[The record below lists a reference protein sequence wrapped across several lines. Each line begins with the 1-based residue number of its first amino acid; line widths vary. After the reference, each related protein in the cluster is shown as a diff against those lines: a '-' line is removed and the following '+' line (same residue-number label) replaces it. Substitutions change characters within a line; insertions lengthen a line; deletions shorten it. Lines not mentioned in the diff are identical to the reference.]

1 MAGILTPTALPERL
15 RLTVIIPDYE
25 HRKGEDG
32 HYKDVAAERAIALA
46 AELASREQQ
55 ILENLP
61 ALLIG
66 EQRQGYIFGHEL
78 ARRITNP
85 DLFLSTTLEVLRSI
99 PSGEGNPSLIC
110 GFLAGLSDRSVVT
123 RVLEQVSSD
132 DRLTLYLV
140 ELTRLCRPEA
150 GDLIRVVEM
159 VKRGKIPLMQ
169 IYAFSYNSVIDHLPP
184 EVVIDFCDQIAQYGV
199 SGVACASEILYMFSF
214 QNEER
219 WKIS

>member
-1 MAGILTPTALPERL
+1 M
-15 RLTVIIPDYE
+15 
-25 HRKGEDG
+25 
-32 HYKDVAAERAIALA
+32 
-46 AELASREQQ
+46 
-55 ILENLP
+55 
-61 ALLIG
+61 
-66 EQRQGYIFGHEL
+66 
-78 ARRITNP
+78 
-85 DLFLSTTLEVLRSI
+85 LRSI

-184 EVVIDFCDQIAQYGV
+184 EVAHRFLATKSHSMEYLGSPVLQKSFTCSLSKTRNGGRSSSNQRF
-199 SGVACASEILYMFSF
+199 VAI
-214 QNEER
+214 
-219 WKIS
+219 